1 MATEEDRCAEHR
13 RWAAIDAAFRAGDLE
28 GLRAAVEDA
37 SVVPNGPMPLAIG
50 PCLVYAIYHSP
61 RRFIAELLALGA
73 DPDGADGDGFPPLI
87 AALSCLRTA
96 PGTTG
101 RQDVPAVLSLLLDH
115 GANPDQ
121 RGLNDWT
128 PLHMAVAER
137 SLPCVQLLL
146 ARGADPTCRT
156 RIDAYDTPREFAIT
170 IGATDLAQV
179 LAEAERGR

>member
-1 MATEEDRCAEHR
+1 
-13 RWAAIDAAFRAGDLE
+13 
-28 GLRAAVEDA
+28 
-37 SVVPNGPMPLAIG
+37 
-50 PCLVYAIYHSP
+50 
-61 RRFIAELLALGA
+61 
-73 DPDGADGDGFPPLI
+73 
-87 AALSCLRTA
+87 
-96 PGTTG
+96 
-101 RQDVPAVLSLLLDH
+101 VLSLLLDH

-146 ARGADPTCRT
+146 ARGADPTRRT